1 MNKNFYKVSRDLQ
14 KSLLMKLLQEGRL
27 YYVSSSD
34 ELVHDAIAE
43 IICRLR
49 KTYSLASPEYEDN
62 MESIY
67 KSIFSIRSISER
79 LIYKSGRQVRKAN
92 YAFVA
97 VIMKFL
103 IIRYSYLCN
112 LTDLLRI
119 AFNDTSLN
127 KNTNKKSRILSI
139 LHQKSEKT
147 ELYAQIQVFLQE
159 LKNLPV

>member
-1 MNKNFYKVSRDLQ
+1 MNKNFYKVSRDIQ

-67 KSIFSIRSISER
+67 KSIFSIRSIRER

-112 LTDLLRI
+112 LNDLLRV

-127 KNTNKKSRILSI
+127 KNTNKKCYALSDDEESSIKAIL
-139 LHQKSEKT
+139 
-147 ELYAQIQVFLQE
+147 
-159 LKNLPV
+159 LKFSVHTFKP